1 MGAAYSS
8 CSSHS
13 LTFPTN
19 ILYSPPITTSSKSN
33 PRSNSNPFLCPT
45 SKIFHTHLTKP
56 IKIMAQTS
64 LPSSGLAVKCG
75 KVEGVETQ
83 EEGSARKPMFDYH
96 GIDQDL
102 LQEMVYDALV
112 WSSLHGLLV
121 GDKSVQVSGQKRTII
136 LILSLS
142 CSVWWYLKNFLLVS

>member
-1 MGAAYSS
+1 MGAAFSS

-13 LTFPTN
+13 LTFPSG
-19 ILYSPPITTSSKSN
+19 ILYSLPITTSSKSN

-45 SKIFHTHLTKP
+45 SKIFHTYLLKP
-56 IKIMAQTS
+56 IKTMAQTP

-75 KVEGVETQ
+75 KVEGVEIQ

-112 WSSLHGLLV
+112 WSSLHGLV
-121 GDKSVQVSGQKRTII
+121 IGDKSVQVSGQKRIII
-136 LILSLS
+136 LNLSLS
-142 CSVWWYLKNFLLVS
+142 